1 MAKKKTNTSS
11 TSSNSSSARAH
22 ICFERILPDLID
34 GERMVRRALRRAMA
48 DSDGGSLNA
57 DDVAHRSRMAIPL
70 SKKWETGQIL
80 RCRFLHG
87 SATVQKKVEAIA
99 HQWEKH
105 ANVKFKFVKTGDA
118 EIRIAFADDGSW
130 SAVGRDALKT
140 EYFPKHQ
147 PTMNYGWLDS
157 LTSTV
162 EYQRVVLHEF
172 GHALGCI
179 HEHQQPKF
187 DRKWNQAKVLEYF
200 SGSPNFWDE
209 AEIKSNVLQK
219 YSPTGIAATDFD
231 ADSIML
237 YMFEAELFS
246 DGKGP
251 TNDNKKLST
260 KDIEF
265 IKKLYPKL

>member
-1 MAKKKTNTSS
+1 MAKKKTTASNTQ
-11 TSSNSSSARAH
+11 SNSSSARAH
-22 ICFERILPDLID
+22 ICFERIIPDAID

-57 DDVAHRSRMAIPL
+57 NDVAHRSRMALIK
-70 SKKWETGQIL
+70 SKQWTSGQEL

-87 SATVQKKVEAIA
+87 SVAVQKKVEAIA
-99 HQWEKH
+99 HQWEKY
-105 ANVKFKFVKTGDA
+105 ANIKYKFVKTGEA
-118 EIRIAFADDGSW
+118 EFRIAFADDGSW
-130 SAVGRDALKT
+130 SAVGRDALNT

-157 LTSTV
+157 STSAT

-187 DRKWNQAKVLEYF
+187 DRQWNKAKVLDYF

-209 AEIKSNVLQK
+209 EEIKHNVLQK
-219 YSPTGIAATDFD
+219 YSPTGIAATNFD
-231 ADSIML
+231 PDSIML

-246 DGKGP
+246 DNKGP

-260 KDIEF
+260 KDIAF
-265 IKKLYPKL
+265 IKKLYPK